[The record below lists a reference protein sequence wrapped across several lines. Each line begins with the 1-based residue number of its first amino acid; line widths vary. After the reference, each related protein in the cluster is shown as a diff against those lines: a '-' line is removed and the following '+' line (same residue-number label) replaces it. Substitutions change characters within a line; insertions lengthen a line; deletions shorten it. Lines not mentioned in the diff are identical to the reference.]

1 MYTPPAFRLDDLAQ
15 IHALMRAAP
24 LATLVT
30 ATDEG
35 LMATPVPLFLD
46 ETEGPYGVLHG
57 HLARANPH
65 WSAPQAA
72 AQSLAVFMGADA
84 YVSPAWYAAKAET
97 GQVVPTWNYETV
109 HAHGPVEFYDDPERL
124 RAVVARLT
132 DRREATRPD
141 PWAVTDAPEPYV
153 QAQLRAIVGLR
164 LPIARLEAKRK
175 MSQNRPEADRRRV
188 AAALAQS
195 ARPADRAAASLVAG
209 EGN

>member
-30 ATDEG
+30 ATAEG
-35 LMATPVPLFLD
+35 LMATPVPLLLD

-65 WSAPQAA
+65 WSAPQTA
-72 AQSLAVFMGADA
+72 AQALAVFMGADA
-84 YVSPAWYAAKAET
+84 YVTPAWYAAKAET

-109 HAHGPVEFYDDPERL
+109 HVHGPVEFYDDPARL
-124 RAVVARLT
+124 RAVVTRLT
-132 DRREATRPD
+132 DRHEATRPA
-141 PWAVTDAPEPYV
+141 PWAVTDAPEPYL
-153 QAQLRAIVGLR
+153 QTQLRAIVGLR

-175 MSQNRPEADRRRV
+175 MSQNRPATDRQRI
-188 AAALAQS
+188 AAGLAES
-195 ARPADRAAASLVAG
+195 DRAADRAAARLVAG